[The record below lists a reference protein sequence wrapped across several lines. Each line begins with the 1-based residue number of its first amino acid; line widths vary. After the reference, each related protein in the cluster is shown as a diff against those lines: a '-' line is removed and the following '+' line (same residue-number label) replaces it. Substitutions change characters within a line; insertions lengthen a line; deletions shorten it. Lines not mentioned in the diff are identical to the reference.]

1 VYRSLTLCAAAVLLA
16 SGCRGGVVSNDDRV
30 SERAAKQSVE
40 RFLTAIHAGHE
51 TAACAQLPL
60 SQQRSLAR
68 LSASRR
74 GSATCPGA
82 LRTLREFALARSA
95 GPLSFS
101 HQVGFRGALPHK
113 SRLAVDRVSIDG
125 RTFGAIG
132 LRRQGDQWA
141 VALVCQC

>member
-1 VYRSLTLCAAAVLLA
+1 VYRSLTLCAAAALLV

-40 RFLTAIHAGHE
+40 QFLTAIHAGRE
-51 TAACAQLPL
+51 TAACAQLPV
-60 SQQRSLAR
+60 SQQRALAR

-82 LRTLREFALARSA
+82 LRTLHEFALVRSR
-95 GPLSFS
+95 GQLSFS

-113 SRLAVDRVSIDG
+113 SKLAVDRVSVDG
-125 RTFGAIG
+125 RDFGAIG
-132 LRRQGDQWA
+132 LRRQGDRWR
-141 VALVCQC
+141 VALVCEC